1 VKLIIHRGTK
11 EIGGSCV
18 ELQSEKARIIIDL
31 GMPLVNDQNEPF
43 DSRLLEGKSIPELI
57 DSHVLPKVSGL
68 YAGEA
73 KSIDAI
79 LISHPHQDHYGL
91 LRYINPE
98 IPVYLSRGA
107 LALIQASDIF
117 IPTKANLRNVI
128 TFKMW
133 EPFIIGNLVIT
144 PQLVDHSAFDA
155 AAFLIESEGKKILYS
170 GDFRGH
176 GRKRILFDKA
186 IYYPIKNVDY
196 LLLEGSMLGRGEG
209 LYLSE
214 RAVEDKMVTMFRD
227 KKNMAFV
234 FCSSQNIDRIV
245 SIYRAAKRS
254 GQITVIDLYTA
265 YILNNLKS
273 ISKSLPQYWWPDIK
287 VFYFQNHAKT
297 LADSGLKSF
306 LYDCIKAKIE
316 KKDLN
321 LNKNNIVMITRDN
334 YDFKR
339 LLGYIDDFTGV
350 KAIYSMWE
358 GYLEN
363 SDLMDRMNQKGIE
376 LEIVHT
382 SGHAPERDLKRLV
395 EAFKPKCIVPIHTF
409 HPEKYQTLFPNA
421 NVHSLNDGEEFSL

>member
-1 VKLIIHRGTK
+1 
-11 EIGGSCV
+11 
-18 ELQSEKARIIIDL
+18 
-31 GMPLVNDQNEPF
+31 
-43 DSRLLEGKSIPELI
+43 
-57 DSHVLPKVSGL
+57 
-68 YAGEA
+68 
-73 KSIDAI
+73 
-79 LISHPHQDHYGL
+79 
-91 LRYINPE
+91 
-98 IPVYLSRGA
+98 
-107 LALIQASDIF
+107 
-117 IPTKANLRNVI
+117 
-128 TFKMW
+128 
-133 EPFIIGNLVIT
+133 
-144 PQLVDHSAFDA
+144 
-155 AAFLIESEGKKILYS
+155 
-170 GDFRGH
+170 
-176 GRKRILFDKA
+176 
-186 IYYPIKNVDY
+186 
-196 LLLEGSMLGRGEG
+196 
-209 LYLSE
+209 
-214 RAVEDKMVTMFRD
+214 
-227 KKNMAFV
+227 
-234 FCSSQNIDRIV
+234 
-245 SIYRAAKRS
+245 
-254 GQITVIDLYTA
+254 
-265 YILNNLKS
+265 LNNLKS